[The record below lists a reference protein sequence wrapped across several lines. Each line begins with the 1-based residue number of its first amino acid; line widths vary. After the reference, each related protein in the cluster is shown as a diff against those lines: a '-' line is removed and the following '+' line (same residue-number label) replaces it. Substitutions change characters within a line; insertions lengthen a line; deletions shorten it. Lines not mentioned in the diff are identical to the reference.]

1 MSDARLLIVFVG
13 NYEGIPENAALYLGL
28 KMVNI
33 EGLISTCKKYV
44 LDDRNTVVISEPY
57 IPYVPKNW
65 NGVLVL
71 AESQNLSV
79 SNTDYVQ
86 FLSKMSTDERIKRL
100 GYSTDFVG
108 VYPWDD
114 GSIKLAVEAALH
126 VNASEVAVSNAVLWS
141 QRGGNDQNVNPDL
154 DLQSLSSGIWSE
166 LLSLLNPKIVVC
178 CGKIAQRVVSKSG
191 WEGETI
197 FLRLPAKTA
206 MSRVSGMFT
215 EDDLFK
221 RYPEVEKVADRN
233 PLWLSGGY
241 RQNKIFF
248 ACHAV
253 SVTPKYNK
261 AFKTDS
267 VVDPI

>member
-1 MSDARLLIVFVG
+1 M
-13 NYEGIPENAALYLGL
+13 
-28 KMVNI
+28 KMVDV
-33 EGLISTCKKYV
+33 EGLVNTCKKYI
-44 LDDRNTVVISEPY
+44 LDDRNSVVIGEPY
-57 IPYVPKNW
+57 IPYIPNNW

-79 SNTDYVQ
+79 GNNDYVQ
-86 FLSKMSTDERIKRL
+86 SLCNMSQGERIQRL
-100 GYSTDFVG
+100 GYSSEFVG

-114 GSIKLAVEAALH
+114 GSIKLAVEAALGA
-126 VNASEVAVSNAVLWS
+126 NASEVAVSNAVLWS

-154 DLQSLSSGIWSE
+154 DLQSLSSELWSE
-166 LLSLLNPKIVVC
+166 LLSILNPKVIIC
-178 CGKIAQRVVSKSG
+178 CGKIAQNVVSKSG
-191 WEGETI
+191 WEGDKLM
-197 FLRLPAKTA
+197 FRLPAKTA

-215 EDDLFK
+215 EKDLLD
-221 RYPEVEKVADRN
+221 RYPEVKEVVDSN
-233 PLWLSGGY
+233 PSWLNGGY

-267 VVDPI
+267 QRLAFSV